1 MRDARRMLTGIMSL
15 IFVASAQ
22 AAGGEGLI
30 ANPDHIPWA
39 RWQVRVS
46 FDSVAL
52 AWRPV
57 GRIGTDANGLK
68 PDRFSL
74 MGDYYFG
81 TALTPFGATGGFRAT
96 SGFVVGPSTR
106 RWIGQP
112 GIGAGHEFSLGSR
125 LLGPNTSPLLND
137 AGMDTAALPYLGI
150 GYTGLSPRGGW
161 SFSADLGLIGQAQA
175 VRFGRALNGSQ
186 SLDAAIRDLRFAPV
200 LQFGV
205 SYSF

>member
-1 MRDARRMLTGIMSL
+1 MLTGILSV
-15 IFVASAQ
+15 IFAASAQ
-22 AAGGEGLI
+22 AAGGEGLV

-46 FDSVAL
+46 LDSIPL
-52 AWRPV
+52 AWRPAD
-57 GRIGTDANGLK
+57 RFGTDANGLK

-81 TALTPFGATGGFRAT
+81 TALKPFGITGGFRAT

-106 RWIGQP
+106 HWIDQP
-112 GIGAGHEFSLGSR
+112 GIGAGREIRLGSR
-125 LLGPNTSPLLND
+125 LLGPNTAPLLNG
-137 AGMDTAALPYLGI
+137 AGVDTATLPYLGI

-161 SFSADLGLIGQAQA
+161 SFSADLGLMGQAQG
-175 VRFGRALNGSQ
+175 VRFGGALNGAQ